1 MITKTYFNVSQAVI
15 SQDNVQRIGELISLK
30 ALKMLCQFSQK
41 AFVKLYKGLIQDV
54 YYADECST
62 HTFSDGYDI
71 LQTAICFLCEHM
83 GKRMDT
89 VISIDK
95 KGKPVDIKRACFSV
109 VNHQVHQYTY
119 IFNKFRSM
127 DLPTEKEYVAPD
139 KLQEEQDYS
148 IVDETLTKMNL
159 NQGQQEVL
167 DCFMNGMSYR
177 KAASY
182 LGIAVSTVLRRRIK
196 IQMLYNAL

>member
-1 MITKTYFNVSQAVI
+1 MIKKDYFNVSQAVI
-15 SQDNVQRIGELISLK
+15 SEDNVQRIAELISLR

-41 AFVKLYKGLIQDV
+41 AFIRLYKGLIRDV
-54 YYADECST
+54 YYPDVYPN

-95 KGKPVDIKRACFSV
+95 EGKPVDIKRACFKI
-109 VNHQVHQYTY
+109 VNHQAHRYTY
-119 IFNKFRSM
+119 NFNKFRSM
-127 DLPTEKEYVAPD
+127 DLSTDKEYVAPD
-139 KLQEEQDYS
+139 ALYEEQDYS
-148 IVDETLTKMNL
+148 VVDETLSKMNL
-159 NQGQQEVL
+159 NQGQQDVL
-167 DCFMNGMSYR
+167 DCFINGMSYR
-177 KAASY
+177 QAARY
-182 LGIAVSTVLRRRIK
+182 LDVAVSTVFRRRLK

>member
-1 MITKTYFNVSQAVI
+1 MIKKDYFHTSHVVI
-15 SQDNVQRIGELISLK
+15 SQDNVQRIGELITLR

-54 YYADECST
+54 YYADESPN

-71 LQTAICFLCEHM
+71 LQTAICFLCEHI

-89 VISIDK
+89 VIFIDK
-95 KGKPVDIKRACFSV
+95 EGKPVDIKRACFKI
-109 VNHQVHQYTY
+109 VNHQVHRYTY
-119 IFNKFRSM
+119 NFNKFRSI

-139 KLQEEQDYS
+139 ALHEQQDYS
-148 IVDETLTKMNL
+148 VVDETLEKMNL

-167 DCFMNGMSYR
+167 DCFINGMSYR
-177 KAASY
+177 KAAAY
-182 LGIAVSTVLRRRIK
+182 LDVAVSTVFRRRLK
-196 IQMLYNAL
+196 IQMIYNAL

>member
-1 MITKTYFNVSQAVI
+1 MIKKDYFNVSQAVI
-15 SQDNVQRIGELISLK
+15 SQDNVQRIAELISLK

-54 YYADECST
+54 YYPT
-62 HTFSDGYDI
+62 TTFSDGYDI
-71 LQTAICFLCEHM
+71 VQTAICFLCEHM

-95 KGKPVDIKRACFSV
+95 KGNPVDIKRACFKI

-148 IVDETLTKMNL
+148 VVDETLAKMNL
-159 NQGQQEVL
+159 NQGQQDVL
-167 DCFMNGMSYR
+167 NCFMNGMSYR

-196 IQMLYNAL
+196 IQMLYNSL